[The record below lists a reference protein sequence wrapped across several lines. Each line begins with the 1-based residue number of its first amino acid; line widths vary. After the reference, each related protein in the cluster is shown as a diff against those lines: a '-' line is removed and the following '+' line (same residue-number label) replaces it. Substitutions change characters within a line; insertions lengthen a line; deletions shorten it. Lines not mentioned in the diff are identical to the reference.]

1 MSEMTMPRWLLTP
14 LAIVFLTPPFAM
26 LWLTAEP
33 LVGMD
38 HRWLP
43 EGLRPYVCLLPAMS
57 LSAALVWWRRA
68 ALKEG

>member
-1 MSEMTMPRWLLTP
+1 MPHWLLTP

-68 ALKEG
+68 DL